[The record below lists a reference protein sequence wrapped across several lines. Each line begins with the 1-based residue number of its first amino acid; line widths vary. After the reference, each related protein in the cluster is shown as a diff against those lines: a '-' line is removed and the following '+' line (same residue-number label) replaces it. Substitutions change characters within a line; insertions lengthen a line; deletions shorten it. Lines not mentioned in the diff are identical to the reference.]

1 MVILWLFIGDS
12 AMVKQVIIDK
22 GIPFLEGVFP
32 PEIEVL
38 YLSPEDITPEAV
50 RYADALFVRTRT
62 QINKELLHGSNVRF
76 VATATIGFDHIDQ
89 DYCRE
94 AGIHWVSCPG
104 CNAQAVCDYVE
115 EAIATYSAAS
125 YSPQSGRPIGGTPSY
140 SSPCERPILGI
151 IGYGHV
157 GKLVAQ
163 MAERKGY
170 KVLLSDPPLG
180 IGLPLEQ
187 LAPLCDVLT
196 FHTPL
201 TREGEYPTYHLC
213 DANILRLCKPGTL
226 IINAARGGVIDEQ
239 ALLSC
244 LSPLAS
250 SPQRLIASIDCWENE
265 PNINQELLKH
275 IELASFHIAGYS
287 IQGKMNASEMC
298 LHAFCEFFSLP
309 ILSIN
314 KKVVPLQGDS
324 EPGWLKR
331 ISDQLKAQPEH
342 FEQLRKQYKL
352 R

>member
-1 MVILWLFIGDS
+1 MRIV
-12 AMVKQVIIDK
+12 IDK
-22 GIPFLEGVFP
+22 GIPFLEEIFP

-38 YLSPEDITPEAV
+38 YLSPEDITSEAV
-50 RYADALFVRTRT
+50 RHADALFIRTRT
-62 QINKELLHGSNVRF
+62 QVNRELLLGSKVRF

-115 EAIATYSAAS
+115 EAISS
-125 YSPQSGRPIGGTPSY
+125 IKPIEDALT
-140 SSPCERPILGI
+140 IGI

-157 GKLVAQ
+157 GKLVAT
-163 MAERKGY
+163 MAEKHGY

-180 IGLPLEQ
+180 IGMSLKE

-201 TREGEYPTYHLC
+201 TRGGEYPTYHLC
-213 DANILRLCKPGTL
+213 NADILDLCKPNTI

-239 ALLSC
+239 ALLSTVNC
-244 LSPLAS
+244 QLST
-250 SPQRLIASIDCWENE
+250 IIDCWEGE
-265 PNINQELLKH
+265 PNLNQELLKKVD
-275 IELASFHIAGYS
+275 LASFHIAGYS
-287 IQGKMNASEMC
+287 LQGKMNASEMC
-298 LHAFCEFFSLP
+298 LKAFCEFFSLP

-314 KKVVPLQGDS
+314 KKAVSLQGDS

-331 ISDQLKAQPEH
+331 ISDQLKAMPEH
-342 FEQLRKQYKL
+342 FEKLRKQYKL

>member
-1 MVILWLFIGDS
+1 M
-12 AMVKQVIIDK
+12 QVIIDK

-38 YLSPEDITPEAV
+38 HLSPEEITSQSV
-50 RYADALFVRTRT
+50 RNADALIVRTRT
-62 QINKELLHGSNVRF
+62 HINRNLLQGSRVRF

-89 DYCRE
+89 DYCHE

-115 EAIATYSAAS
+115 EAISS
-125 YSPQSGRPIGGTPSY
+125 MKSGKTDLTI
-140 SSPCERPILGI
+140 GI

-157 GKLVAQ
+157 GKLVAN
-163 MAERKGY
+163 MAQSKGY
-170 KVLLSDPPLG
+170 RILLSDPPLG
-180 IGLPLEQ
+180 IGSSLEE
-187 LAPLCDVLT
+187 LAPQCDVLT

-201 TREGEYPTYHLC
+201 THDGNHPTFHLC
-213 DANILRLCKPGTL
+213 NAHILSLCKPDAL

-239 ALLSC
+239 ALIAQLSAVNC
-244 LSPLAS
+244 QLSTA
-250 SPQRLIASIDCWENE
+250 IDCWENE
-265 PNINQELLKH
+265 PHLNHQLLQLAN
-275 IELASFHIAGYS
+275 LASFHIAGYS
-287 IQGKMNASEMC
+287 IEGKMRASEMC
-298 LHAFCEFFSLP
+298 LEAFCEFFSLP

-324 EPGWLKR
+324 APGWIKR
-331 ISDQLKAQPEH
+331 ISDQLKVAPEH

>member
-1 MVILWLFIGDS
+1 
-12 AMVKQVIIDK
+12 MVKQVIIDK

-38 YLSPEDITPEAV
+38 HLSPEDITPESV

-115 EAIATYSAAS
+115 EAISS
-125 YSPQSGRPIGGTPSY
+125 IKSGENALTIG
-140 SSPCERPILGI
+140 IV
-151 IGYGHV
+151 GYGHV

-163 MAERKGY
+163 MAQRRGY
-170 KVLLSDPPLG
+170 QVLLSDPPLG
-180 IGLPLEQ
+180 IGMSLEQ

-201 TREGEYPTYHLC
+201 TREGEHPTYHLC
-213 DANILRLCKPGTL
+213 NETILRLCKPNTL
-226 IINAARGGVIDEQ
+226 LINAARGGVIDEQ
-239 ALLSC
+239 ALLST
-244 LSPLAS
+244 LNTQHSTLNYTTA
-250 SPQRLIASIDCWENE
+250 IDCWENE
-265 PNINQELLKH
+265 PNLNQELLKKVD
-275 IELASFHIAGYS
+275 LASFHIAGYS

-298 LHAFCEFFSLP
+298 LRAFCEFFSLP

-331 ISDQLKAQPEH
+331 VSDQLKAAPEH

>member
-1 MVILWLFIGDS
+1 
-12 AMVKQVIIDK
+12 MVKQVVIDK

-38 YLSPEDITPEAV
+38 HLSPEDITPEAV

-62 QINKELLHGSNVRF
+62 RINKELLHGSNIRF

-125 YSPQSGRPIGGTPSY
+125 DSPQSGRPVGGTPSY
-140 SSPCERPILGI
+140 SSPCEHPILGI
-151 IGYGHV
+151 VGYGHV

-163 MAERKGY
+163 MAERRGY

-180 IGLPLEQ
+180 IGMSLEE
-187 LAPLCDVLT
+187 LAPQCDVLT

-226 IINAARGGVIDEQ
+226 IINAARGGVVDEQ
-239 ALLSC
+239 ALIPF
-244 LSPLAS
+244 LSPH
-250 SPQRLIASIDCWENE
+250 RLIACIDCWKGE
-265 PNINQELLKH
+265 PNLNRDLLQKVD
-275 IELASFHIAGYS
+275 LASFHIAGYS

-298 LHAFCEFFSLP
+298 LRAFCEFFSLP

-331 ISDQLKAQPEH
+331 ISAQLKAAPEH
-342 FEQLRKQYKL
+342 FEQLRKNYPL

>member
-1 MVILWLFIGDS
+1 
-12 AMVKQVIIDK
+12 MVKQVIIDK

-38 YLSPEDITPEAV
+38 HLSPEDITPAAV

-115 EAIATYSAAS
+115 EAIA
-125 YSPQSGRPIGGTPSY
+125 
-140 SSPCERPILGI
+140 SSPHCLIASSPLTIGI

-187 LAPLCDVLT
+187 LAPLCNVLT

-201 TREGEYPTYHLC
+201 THDGEHPTYHLC
-213 DANILRLCKPGTL
+213 DETILRLCKPGTL
-226 IINAARGGVIDEQ
+226 LINAARGGVIDEQ
-239 ALLSC
+239 ALLSQLLTLNSQ
-244 LSPLAS
+244 LSTA
-250 SPQRLIASIDCWENE
+250 IDCWENE
-265 PNINQELLKH
+265 PNINQDLLKH
-275 IELASFHIAGYS
+275 VELASFHIAGYS

-298 LHAFCEFFSLP
+298 LRAFCEFFSLP

-314 KKVVPLQGDS
+314 KKAVPLQGDS
-324 EPGWLKR
+324 EKGWLLR
-331 ISDQLKAQPEH
+331 ITEQLKATPEH

>member
-1 MVILWLFIGDS
+1 
-12 AMVKQVIIDK
+12 MVKQVVIDK

-38 YLSPEDITPEAV
+38 HLSPEDITPEAV

-62 QINKELLHGSNVRF
+62 RINKELLHGSNVRF

-125 YSPQSGRPIGGTPSY
+125 DSPQSGRPVGGTPSY

-151 IGYGHV
+151 VGYGHV

-163 MAERKGY
+163 MAERRGY

-180 IGLPLEQ
+180 IGMSLEE
-187 LAPLCDVLT
+187 LAPQCDVLT

-213 DANILRLCKPGTL
+213 DVNILRLCKPGTL

-239 ALLSC
+239 ALLST
-244 LSPLAS
+244 LNTQHSTFNIKTA
-250 SPQRLIASIDCWENE
+250 IDCWENE
-265 PNINQELLKH
+265 PNLNKELLKH
-275 IELASFHIAGYS
+275 VDLASFHIAGYS

-298 LHAFCEFFSLP
+298 LRAFCEFFSLP

-331 ISDQLKAQPEH
+331 ISAQLKAAPEH
-342 FEQLRKQYKL
+342 FEQLRKNYPL

>member
-1 MVILWLFIGDS
+1 
-12 AMVKQVIIDK
+12 MVKQVIIDK
-22 GIPFLEGVFP
+22 GIPFLEGFFP
-32 PEIEVL
+32 PEIDVR
-38 YLSPEDITPEAV
+38 YLSPEDITSEAV
-50 RYADALFVRTRT
+50 RHADALIVRTRT
-62 QINKELLHGSNVRF
+62 LINKGLLHGSNVRF

-115 EAIATYSAAS
+115 EAIAHLKPEYSKLT
-125 YSPQSGRPIGGTPSY
+125 IGVV
-140 SSPCERPILGI
+140 
-151 IGYGHV
+151 GYGHV

-170 KVLLSDPPLG
+170 QVLLSDPPLG
-180 IGLPLEQ
+180 IGMSLEE

-213 DANILRLCKPGTL
+213 NADILRICKPGTL
-226 IINAARGGVIDEQ
+226 IINAARGGIIDEQ
-239 ALLSC
+239 ALLST
-244 LSPLAS
+244 LNTKHSTLNYKTA
-250 SPQRLIASIDCWENE
+250 IDCWEGE
-265 PNINQELLKH
+265 PNLNQELLKKVD
-275 IELASFHIAGYS
+275 LASFHIAGYS

-298 LHAFCEFFSLP
+298 LRAFCEFFSLP

-314 KKVVPLQGDS
+314 KKAVPLQGDS
-324 EPGWLKR
+324 EKGWLMR
-331 ISDQLKAQPEH
+331 ITEQLKASPEH
-342 FEQLRKQYKL
+342 FEQLRKQYRL

>member
-1 MVILWLFIGDS
+1 
-12 AMVKQVIIDK
+12 MVKQVIIDK

-32 PEIEVL
+32 PELDVR
-38 YLSPEDITPEAV
+38 YLSPEEITPETV

-62 QINKELLHGSNVRF
+62 RINKELLQGSNIRF

-115 EAIATYSAAS
+115 EAISS
-125 YSPQSGRPIGGTPSY
+125 IKSGENALTIGVV
-140 SSPCERPILGI
+140 
-151 IGYGHV
+151 GYGHV

-163 MAERKGY
+163 MAQKRGY
-170 KVLLSDPPLG
+170 QVLLSDPPLG
-180 IGLPLEQ
+180 IGMSLEQ

-201 TREGEYPTYHLC
+201 TREGEHPTYHLC
-213 DANILRLCKPGTL
+213 DANILRLCKPNTL

-239 ALLSC
+239 ALLST
-244 LSPLAS
+244 LNTQHSTLNYTTA
-250 SPQRLIASIDCWENE
+250 IDCWEGE
-265 PNINQELLKH
+265 PNLNVELLSKVD
-275 IELASFHIAGYS
+275 LASFHIAGYS

-298 LHAFCEFFSLP
+298 LRAFCEFFSLP

-324 EPGWLKR
+324 DEGWLLR
-331 ISDQLKAQPEH
+331 LTEQLKAAPEH
-342 FEQLRKQYKL
+342 FEQLRKLYRL

>member
-1 MVILWLFIGDS
+1 
-12 AMVKQVIIDK
+12 MVKQVIIDK

-38 YLSPEDITPEAV
+38 HLSPENITPESV

-62 QINKELLHGSNVRF
+62 RINKELLHGSNVRF

-94 AGIHWVSCPG
+94 VGIHWVSCPG

-115 EAIATYSAAS
+115 EAIA
-125 YSPQSGRPIGGTPSY
+125 
-140 SSPCERPILGI
+140 SSPHCLIASSPLTIGI

-239 ALLSC
+239 ALLSS

-250 SPQRLIASIDCWENE
+250 SPHRLIASIDCWENE
-265 PNINQELLKH
+265 PNINQDLLKH
-275 IELASFHIAGYS
+275 VELASFHIAGYS

-298 LHAFCEFFSLP
+298 LRAFCEFFSLP

-331 ISDQLKAQPEH
+331 VSDQLKAAPEH

>member
-1 MVILWLFIGDS
+1 
-12 AMVKQVIIDK
+12 MVKQVIIDK

-32 PEIEVL
+32 PEIDVH
-38 YLSPEDITPEAV
+38 YLSPEQITPEAV
-50 RYADALFVRTRT
+50 RCADALFVRTRT
-62 QINKELLHGSNVRF
+62 QINKELLQGSNIRF

-115 EAIATYSAAS
+115 EAISS
-125 YSPQSGRPIGGTPSY
+125 IKSGENALTIGVV
-140 SSPCERPILGI
+140 
-151 IGYGHV
+151 GYGHV
-157 GKLVAQ
+157 GQLVAQ
-163 MAERKGY
+163 MAQKRGY
-170 KVLLSDPPLG
+170 QVRLSDPPLG
-180 IGLPLEQ
+180 IGMSLEQ

-201 TREGEYPTYHLC
+201 THDGEHPTYHLC

-239 ALLSC
+239 ALLST
-244 LSPLAS
+244 LNTKHSTLNYKTA
-250 SPQRLIASIDCWENE
+250 IDCWEGE
-265 PNINQELLKH
+265 PNLNQELLKKVD
-275 IELASFHIAGYS
+275 LASFHIAGYS

-298 LHAFCEFFSLP
+298 LRAFCKFFSLP

-314 KKVVPLQGDS
+314 KKAVPLQGDS
-324 EPGWLKR
+324 EKGWLMR
-331 ISDQLKAQPEH
+331 ITEQLKASPEH
-342 FEQLRKQYKL
+342 FEQLRKQYRL

>member
-1 MVILWLFIGDS
+1 M
-12 AMVKQVIIDK
+12 QVIIDK

-38 YLSPEDITPEAV
+38 HLSPEEITSQSV
-50 RYADALFVRTRT
+50 RNADALIVRTRT
-62 QINKELLHGSNVRF
+62 HINRNLLHGSRVRF

-89 DYCRE
+89 DYCHE

-115 EAIATYSAAS
+115 EAISS
-125 YSPQSGRPIGGTPSY
+125 MKSGKTDLTI
-140 SSPCERPILGI
+140 GI

-157 GKLVAQ
+157 GKLVAN
-163 MAERKGY
+163 MAQSKGY
-170 KVLLSDPPLG
+170 RVLLSDPPLG
-180 IGLPLEQ
+180 IGSSLEE
-187 LAPLCDVLT
+187 LAPQCDVLT

-201 TREGEYPTYHLC
+201 THDGNHATFHLC
-213 DANILRLCKPGTL
+213 NAHILSLCKPDAL

-239 ALLSC
+239 ALIAQLSAVNC
-244 LSPLAS
+244 QLSTA
-250 SPQRLIASIDCWENE
+250 IDCWENE
-265 PNINQELLKH
+265 PHLNHQLLQLAN
-275 IELASFHIAGYS
+275 LASFHIAGYS
-287 IQGKMNASEMC
+287 IEGKMRASEMC
-298 LHAFCEFFSLP
+298 LEAFCEFFSLP

-324 EPGWLKR
+324 DSGWLQR
-331 ISDQLKAQPEH
+331 ISDQLKASPEQ

>member
-1 MVILWLFIGDS
+1 
-12 AMVKQVIIDK
+12 MVKQVIIDK

-38 YLSPEDITPEAV
+38 HLSPEDITPESV

-115 EAIATYSAAS
+115 EAIASLPHCLIA
-125 YSPQSGRPIGGTPSY
+125 
-140 SSPCERPILGI
+140 SSPLTIGI
-151 IGYGHV
+151 IGYGNV

-180 IGLPLEQ
+180 IGMSLEQ

-213 DANILRLCKPGTL
+213 DETILRLCKPNTL
-226 IINAARGGVIDEQ
+226 LINAARGGVIDEQ

-250 SPQRLIASIDCWENE
+250 SPHRLIASIDCWENE
-265 PNINQELLKH
+265 PNLNQELLKKVD
-275 IELASFHIAGYS
+275 LVSFHIAGYS

-298 LHAFCEFFSLP
+298 LRAFCEFFSLP

-331 ISDQLKAQPEH
+331 VSDQLKAAPEH

>member
-1 MVILWLFIGDS
+1 
-12 AMVKQVIIDK
+12 MVKQVIIDK

-38 YLSPEDITPEAV
+38 YLSPEDITPAAV

-115 EAIATYSAAS
+115 EAIASLPHCLIA
-125 YSPQSGRPIGGTPSY
+125 
-140 SSPCERPILGI
+140 SSPLTIGI

-250 SPQRLIASIDCWENE
+250 SPHRLIASIDCWENE
-265 PNINQELLKH
+265 PNINQDLLKH
-275 IELASFHIAGYS
+275 VELASFHIAGYS

-331 ISDQLKAQPEH
+331 ISDQLKAAPEH

>member
-1 MVILWLFIGDS
+1 MKI
-12 AMVKQVIIDK
+12 IIDRD
-22 GIPFLEGVFP
+22 IPFLEDIFP
-32 PEIEVL
+32 KKMQVL
-38 YLSPEDITPEAV
+38 YLASESITPEIV
-50 RYADALFVRTRT
+50 RDADALFVRTRT
-62 QINKELLHGSNVRF
+62 PINANLLQGSSVRY

-89 DYCRE
+89 DYCHQ

-115 EAIATYSAAS
+115 EAI
-125 YSPQSGRPIGGTPSY
+125 
-140 SSPCERPILGI
+140 SSIKLGKSDITIGI

-163 MAERKGY
+163 MAEKKGY
-170 KVLLSDPPLG
+170 RVLLSDPPLG
-180 IGLPLEQ
+180 IGSSLQEI
-187 LAPLCDVLT
+187 APLCDILT

-201 TREGEYPTYHLC
+201 THKGEHPTHHLC
-213 DANILRLCKPGTL
+213 NATILRLCKPDVL
-226 IINAARGGVIDEQ
+226 IINASRGGVVDEKAIIEHLTHTPTTQ
-239 ALLSC
+239 
-244 LSPLAS
+244 
-250 SPQRLIASIDCWENE
+250 IVIDCWENE
-265 PNINQELLKH
+265 PLVNSTLLQRAD
-275 IELASFHIAGYS
+275 LASFHIAGYS

-298 LHAFCEFFSLP
+298 LRAFCEFFSLP

-331 ISDQLKAQPEH
+331 ISAQLKAAPEH

>member
-1 MVILWLFIGDS
+1 MQI
-12 AMVKQVIIDK
+12 IIDK
-22 GIPFLEGVFP
+22 GIPFLQGVFP
-32 PEIEVL
+32 SEIEVKF
-38 YLSPEDITPEAV
+38 LSPEEITSESV
-50 RYADALFVRTRT
+50 RKADALFVRTRT
-62 QINKELLHGSNVRF
+62 RINKELLHGSQVRF

-115 EAIATYSAAS
+115 EAIASFN
-125 YSPQSGRPIGGTPSY
+125 
-140 SSPCERPILGI
+140 SSPSRGRSGGDFTIGI
-151 IGYGHV
+151 VGYGHV

-180 IGLPLEQ
+180 IGMSLNE

-201 TREGEYPTYHLC
+201 THEGEHPTYHLC
-213 DANILRLCKPGTL
+213 NADILRLCKPNAL
-226 IINAARGGVIDEQ
+226 IINAARGGIIDEQ
-239 ALLSC
+239 ALLST
-244 LSPLAS
+244 LNTQHSTLNYKVA
-250 SPQRLIASIDCWENE
+250 IDCWENE
-265 PNINQELLKH
+265 PQLNQALLEKVD
-275 IELASFHIAGYS
+275 LASFHIAGYS
-287 IQGKMNASEMC
+287 IEGKMRASEMC
-298 LHAFCEFFSLP
+298 LQAFCEFFSLP

-314 KKVVPLQGDS
+314 KKLVPLQGDS
-324 EPGWLKR
+324 APGWLQR
-331 ISDQLKAQPEH
+331 ISNQLKAAPEH

>member
-1 MVILWLFIGDS
+1 MLI
-12 AMVKQVIIDK
+12 IIDK
-22 GIPFLEGVFP
+22 GIPFLDGVFGSD
-32 PEIEVL
+32 IEVL
-38 YLSPEDITPEAV
+38 YLAPEDITADVVKE
-50 RYADALFVRTRT
+50 ADALFVRTRT
-62 QINKELLHGSNVRF
+62 RIDERLLGDSKVRF

-89 DYCRE
+89 EFCHK

-115 EAIATYSAAS
+115 EAISS
-125 YSPQSGRPIGGTPSY
+125 IKSGESGLTIGVV
-140 SSPCERPILGI
+140 
-151 IGYGHV
+151 GYGHV
-157 GKLVAQ
+157 GKLVAS
-163 MAERKGY
+163 MAEKRGY

-180 IGLPLEQ
+180 IGISLEE

-201 TREGEYPTYHLC
+201 TQEGKYPTYHLC
-213 DANILRLCKPGTL
+213 NADIFRLCKPNTL

-239 ALLSC
+239 ALLSTVNGQ
-244 LSPLAS
+244 LLTV
-250 SPQRLIASIDCWENE
+250 IDCWEGE
-265 PNINQELLKH
+265 PHLNQELLKKVD
-275 IELASFHIAGYS
+275 LASFHIAGYS

-298 LHAFCEFFSLP
+298 LKAFCEFFSLP

-314 KKVVPLQGDS
+314 KKAVPLQGDS

-331 ISDQLKAQPEH
+331 ISDQLKTMPEH